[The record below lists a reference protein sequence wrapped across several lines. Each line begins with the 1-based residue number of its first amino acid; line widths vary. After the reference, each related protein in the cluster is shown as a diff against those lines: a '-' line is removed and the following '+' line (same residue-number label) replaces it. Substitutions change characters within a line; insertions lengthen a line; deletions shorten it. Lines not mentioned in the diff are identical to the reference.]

1 MDILILFAV
10 SILFNVIFLLNFKN
24 ISKLLNIYDKPDG
37 KLKKH
42 QTPTPLLGG
51 VILINLYFVS
61 FFIYLLDLEYLIFK
75 NNFIVIIIS
84 LSTIFYIIGL
94 VDDLKNLNP
103 NLKLFLIV
111 ISVIFLI
118 YLFPDL
124 NLKLIK
130 ISFLDKIYYFNNY
143 SFFFIVL
150 SFALL
155 LNALNMFDGI
165 NLQLILFSSFI
176 FCFFILKGFYPIF
189 FILLLFPMIV
199 LAILNYKNKV
209 FLGDGGSYIISAIIG
224 STFIYQ
230 YKNFDNFF
238 YGDEIFLILFVPAI
252 DMLRLFIIRLA
263 QKKNPFKGDLNHL
276 HHIVNNFT
284 KDKNKT
290 IFITLILCILPSIFL
305 IFNLNTLLIL
315 LLNLMAYFSLILYLR
330 YKNR

>member
-1 MDILILFAV
+1 MDILILFTIV
-10 SILFNVIFLLNFKN
+10 ILFNVIFLLNFKN

-37 KLKKH
+37 KLRKH
-42 QTPTPLLGG
+42 HTPTPLLGG

-111 ISVIFLI
+111 ISVTFLI
-118 YLFPDL
+118 NFFPDL

-130 ISFLDKIYYFNNY
+130 ISFLDKIFYFNNY
-143 SFFFIVL
+143 SFFFIIL

-176 FCFFILKGFYPIF
+176 FCLFILKGFYPIF
-189 FILLLFPMIV
+189 FILLLFPMIA

-252 DMLRLFIIRLA
+252 DMLRLFITRLA

-290 IFITLILCILPSIFL
+290 IFITLILCILPSTFL
-305 IFNLNTLLIL
+305 IFDINTLLIL
-315 LLNLMAYFSLILYLR
+315 FFNLMTYFSLILYLK
-330 YKNR
+330 YKNK